1 MNTLRRVVLAGLSGL
16 AACSAAPTG
25 VHTSAGLD
33 AVTAE
38 CLASSSGV
46 CHLVFQ
52 PRRDAAVTRLE
63 IPMSA
68 RIRIADAARGLPY
81 CQSSDAEID
90 WQTCTKN
97 TLGQTVMGNGALVV
111 WP

>member
-1 MNTLRRVVLAGLSGL
+1 MNTLCCAALAGLSAL
-16 AACSAAPTG
+16 AACSSTPPG
-25 VHTSAGLD
+25 LQTSDGLNM
-33 AVTAE
+33 VTAE

-46 CHLVFQ
+46 CHLAFQ

-63 IPMSA
+63 VPLNA
-68 RIRIADAARGLPY
+68 RLRISDAARGLPY
-81 CQSSDAEID
+81 CQSSEAEID
-90 WQTCTKN
+90 WQTCPKN